1 MRWPRKEGGFVN
13 EDEKYFAYDEARSIL
28 LHALSR
34 ISDLTSDSVIES
46 IKDDLEGIVDEL
58 EPIYKRQ
65 EEIVQ
70 TGGKSWKEEWN

>member
-1 MRWPRKEGGFVN
+1 MTEI
-13 EDEKYFAYDEARSIL
+13 EKYYAYDDARSII

-34 ISDLTSDSVIES
+34 ISDLAEDSVVES